1 MYLYTLEV
9 RIRIYDSFSL
19 KDKRRTVKS
28 ILDYSR
34 KNLGVSAAEI
44 GDYDLVNMARLVF
57 ATVSNDNDFSKSILE
72 KIFKRIEENYQV
84 EIFEKKLE
92 RLV

>member
-1 MYLYTLEV
+1 
-9 RIRIYDSFSL
+9 
-19 KDKRRTVKS
+19 
-28 ILDYSR
+28 
-34 KNLGVSAAEI
+34 
-44 GDYDLVNMARLVF
+44 MARLVF